1 MNSNNIGQVETVINI
16 KEIIWNLLEQWKAV
30 LITALLVM
38 VLIAGAKYAKDMK
51 GYNTARAE
59 KAAEKQSAGSAE
71 EQIADI
77 LEGLPE
83 SERSTV
89 ITVVK
94 QNEWIEAQKE
104 YLNNSILLNTDPTSQ
119 RALVLDYYIR
129 AAEDSDAVRDSLIFG
144 YRSKLRDKEVAEALG
159 KVIAP
164 DSETKYIAELMWSS
178 NSDSS
183 GEDSSSDAIL
193 EVTVVLPDGVD
204 PQEVEKTM
212 TSILKEQS
220 PELSSGIC
228 PHSIEL
234 MSAGETYI
242 YNNGASSSR
251 TNILYS
257 INSLQ
262 NNTKNMQTNLSD
274 GQKAALEVITAIRTA
289 EKNAPDTEA
298 GKDKEETAET
308 EISKPGFS
316 KKYALLGLVLG
327 VMMYAFVYLLIV
339 IRRGCLLCAGDA
351 SLYTS
356 SRLLG
361 ELYEQ
366 TEATGIKKLLKSP
379 IVEKYRYGSRLDTQK
394 QTDKMRSSVEAV
406 CRHEGIKELTVFN
419 VSAGDKLKEAVISE
433 LKKLGI
439 RVSELSA
446 AEDIN
451 ENDLCDIAD
460 AVILTGNTTR
470 VSALCGLTGLL
481 KDYDIKTLGS
491 VYTAEI

>member
-16 KEIIWNLLEQWKAV
+16 KEIIWDLLEQWKAV
-30 LITALLVM
+30 LITALMVM
-38 VLIAGAKYAKDMK
+38 VLVAGAKYAKDMK
-51 GYNTARAE
+51 GYNAAQAE
-59 KAAEKQSAGSAE
+59 KAAEKQSAASAE

-77 LEGLPE
+77 LESLPE

-94 QNEWIEAQKE
+94 QNEWIESQKE

-119 RALVLDYYIR
+119 RTLVLDYYIR
-129 AAEDSDAVRDSLIFG
+129 AAEDSDTVRDSLIFG
-144 YRSKLRDKEVAEALG
+144 YRSKLRDKKVAEALG

-164 DSETKYIAELMWSS
+164 DVETKYISELMWIS

-183 GEDSSSDAIL
+183 GEETSSDAIL
-193 EVTVVLPDGVD
+193 EVNVVLPDGAD
-204 PQEVEKTM
+204 PQEVEKTL

-220 PELSSGIC
+220 PELSGRIC

-234 MSAGETYI
+234 MSAGEI
-242 YNNGASSSR
+242 YDYNSVTANSR

-257 INSLQ
+257 INNLQ

-274 GQKAALEVITAIRTA
+274 DQKAALEAITAIRTA
-289 EKNAPDTEA
+289 ENNVSDNEA
-298 GKDKEETAET
+298 GKEEAAET
-308 EISKPGFS
+308 EISKPGLS
-316 KKYALLGLVLG
+316 KKYALLGFVLG
-327 VMMYAFVYLLIV
+327 VMMYAFIYLLVV
-339 IRRGCLLCAGDA
+339 IRKGCLLCAGDA
-351 SLYTS
+351 ALYTS

-379 IVEKYRYGSRLDTQK
+379 LVEKYRYGSRLDTAK

-419 VSAGDKLKEAVISE
+419 VSAGDKLKEGVISE

-439 RVSELSA
+439 SVSELSA
-446 AEDIN
+446 SEDIN

-460 AVILTGNTTR
+460 AVILTGNTTK
-470 VSALCGLTGLL
+470 VSALCRLTELL

-491 VYTAEI
+491 VYAAEI